1 MSCSSPFEISQVLFG
16 YEYDWNIK
24 CSGNTII
31 PAYSTP
37 SIEICCWDALSCGT
51 WSNTGCTCNWK
62 DCYTIPGIPLWPELK
77 VAGSAG
83 IQLVYANY
91 QEEDIDIEGPS
102 EPYSVLSLTIQ
113 NPQIGLSIN
122 GIGTTLTFPIGETLQ
137 YDTAEGFSTSIQLP
151 SVYGNYVYLG
161 SGINIQIL
169 IYILFCLEP
178 TPPIGWINVQPQITL
193 SYESFSSTFIIDIPI
208 VSEEDV
214 PA

>member
-77 VAGSAG
+77 VAGSAN
-83 IQLVYANY
+83 IQLVYANDK
-91 QEEDIDIEGPS
+91 EEAIIVEGPT
-102 EPYSVLSLTIQ
+102 EPYSVLSVTIQ

-122 GIGTTLTFPIGETLQ
+122 GIGTTLTFPITEILE
-137 YDTAEGFSTSIQLP
+137 YSSESGFSTSIQLP
-151 SVYGNYVYLG
+151 SVYGSYVYLG
-161 SGINIQIL
+161 TKINIQIKE
-169 IYILFCLEP
+169 YIVFCLNP
-178 TPPIGWINVQPQITL
+178 VPPVGWINVQLQITL
-193 SYESFSSTFIIDIPI
+193 SYETFSSSFTLDIPI
-208 VSEEDV
+208 VSTEV
-214 PA
+214 